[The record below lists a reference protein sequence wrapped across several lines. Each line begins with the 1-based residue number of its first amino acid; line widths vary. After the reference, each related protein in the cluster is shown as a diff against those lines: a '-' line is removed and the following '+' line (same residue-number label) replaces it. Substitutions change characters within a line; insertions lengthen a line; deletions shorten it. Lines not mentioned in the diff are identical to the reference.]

1 MRAWVEVSI
10 MESSRRSIP
19 LPCEVDAGKTEA
31 TFEKGVLAIMLPKA
45 GAAWDR
51 QRIVVKSGEGKP

>member
-1 MRAWVEVSI
+1 